1 MSPFARFTV
10 SSNAT
15 FSAMFF
21 SSLFSL
27 LVGSHFSAS
36 FYGAFGRGMVTKK
49 EPAGMIIALDF
60 LKPNFFWGSH
70 SSSLID
76 FNNGYRIPSIII
88 YTRNQKIHPK

>member
-60 LKPNFFWGSH
+60 LKPNFFGAVILPR
-70 SSSLID
+70 SSISTTDIE
-76 FNNGYRIPSIII
+76 FP
-88 YTRNQKIHPK
+88 Q